1 MLEKKRSVLIHSLY
15 KRLPKPLREVL
26 LACYVGTGCDYISKI
41 GTKLRA
47 LSAFPEKF
55 LQKFG
60 HKDLDDSDIV
70 KAEQYLVN
78 VPI

>member
-1 MLEKKRSVLIHSLY
+1 MLEKKTLSVNPFI
-15 KRLPKPLREVL
+15 VI
-26 LACYVGTGCDYISKI
+26 LACYADIGCDYISKI

-70 KAEQYLVN
+70 KAEQYN
-78 VPI
+78 QEE

>member
-1 MLEKKRSVLIHSLY
+1 MRQELGAGEKMLSVNPFI
-15 KRLPKPLREVL
+15 VL
-26 LACYVGTGCDYISKI
+26 LACYVGTGCDNTSNI

-70 KAEQYLVN
+70 KC
-78 VPI
+78 